1 MAARSLHL
9 PRQLPRGLR
18 PRPGADGP
26 GVTPPVDPTLD
37 VERELLLTAP
47 VVIGVDEVGR
57 GAIAGPVAVGA
68 CAIDA
73 ARIELGAPAGV
84 RDSKL
89 LSAKRRL
96 EARAG
101 IEAWAMSVGVGYASA
116 IEIDERGITA
126 CLGAAAKRALAELH
140 ASGVP
145 VADAVVLLDGSHDW
159 LSPCLSTPLRVV
171 VRPKADRD
179 CTSVAA
185 ASVIAKLKRDAL
197 MVSAGEAHPEY
208 LWESNKGYGS
218 AAHLAAIA
226 AAGPSELHRHTW
238 LRAATP

>member
-1 MAARSLHL
+1 M
-9 PRQLPRGLR
+9 
-18 PRPGADGP
+18 
-26 GVTPPVDPTLD
+26 TPPVDPTLD

-73 ARIELGAPAGV
+73 RRVELGAPSGV

-96 EARAG
+96 EAREG
-101 IEAWAMSVGVGYASA
+101 IESWAMGVGVGYASA
-116 IEIDERGITA
+116 SEIDERGITA

-185 ASVIAKLKRDAL
+185 ASVVAKLERDAL
-197 MVSAGEAHPEY
+197 MISAAEAHPEY

-226 AAGPSELHRHTW
+226 ATGPSELHRHTW

>member
-1 MAARSLHL
+1 M
-9 PRQLPRGLR
+9 
-18 PRPGADGP
+18 
-26 GVTPPVDPTLD
+26 TPPVDPTLD
-37 VERELLLTAP
+37 LERELLRTAP

-68 CAIDA
+68 CAVDG
-73 ARIELGAPAGV
+73 ARVSLGAPAGI

-96 EARAG
+96 EAREG
-101 IEAWAMSVGVGYASA
+101 IEGWALGVGVGYASA
-116 IEIDERGITA
+116 AEIDEHGITA

-140 ASGVP
+140 ANGVP
-145 VADAVVLLDGSHDW
+145 VADAVVLLDGAHDW
-159 LSPCLSTPLRVV
+159 LTPCLSTPLRVV

-185 ASVIAKLKRDAL
+185 ASVIAKLDRDAI
-197 MVSAGEAHPEY
+197 MTSAAEAHPQY

-218 AAHLAAIA
+218 AAHLAAITA
-226 AAGPSELHRHTW
+226 SGPSELHRHTW